1 MEVRILSKVQLCHV
15 YADANDGRLVSQKK
29 NLVMLK
35 QQCVW
40 IAHLDTWRLPQEITN
55 FLKCTYEILSSC
67 LSVASHT
74 EMANVD
80 FAV

>member
-1 MEVRILSKVQLCHV
+1 MVIVFWHYVKSLEVRILSKVQLCHV

-40 IAHLDTWRLPQEITN
+40 IAHLDT
-55 FLKCTYEILSSC
+55 
-67 LSVASHT
+67 
-74 EMANVD
+74 
-80 FAV
+80 